1 MALLISM
8 VTVLALGQTVKIV
21 DQVNQRA
28 LDMPTDW
35 YLFVTELELS
45 DRHFSLYRCQD
56 EQHAVLYGAATKKY
70 YELTAEN
77 GRIFLR
83 LQHGGGYLPML
94 YQVQTATFKQLGRQ
108 RLEIEVKRSNGYQQT
123 AVICLAPSQ
132 SSTLLAAMIMLSI
145 TTAAVLAQYRYQA
158 GQAKLIHRLS
168 DQFVAQTMLNLTDGK
183 DNADFNKGIVK
194 HEDRLTIVCLN
205 DGSSF
210 KFQEDEALP

>member
-1 MALLISM
+1 MRRSAFTLAESMMALLISM

-45 DRHFSLYRCQD
+45 DRHFSLYQCQD

-94 YQVQTATFKQLGRQ
+94 YQVQAATFKQLGRQ
-108 RLEIEVKRSNGYQQT
+108 RLEIEVKRSNGYRQT

-132 SSTLLAAMIMLSI
+132 KQYAAGGDDHAEYYDSSRFGSVSI
-145 TTAAVLAQYRYQA
+145 S
-158 GQAKLIHRLS
+158 GWPSK
-168 DQFVAQTMLNLTDGK
+168 TD
-183 DNADFNKGIVK
+183 
-194 HEDRLTIVCLN
+194 
-205 DGSSF
+205 SSS
-210 KFQEDEALP
+210 

>member
-1 MALLISM
+1 MD
-8 VTVLALGQTVKIV
+8 TGK
-21 DQVNQRA
+21 
-28 LDMPTDW
+28 
-35 YLFVTELELS
+35 
-45 DRHFSLYRCQD
+45 
-56 EQHAVLYGAATKKY
+56 
-70 YELTAEN
+70 
-77 GRIFLR
+77 
-83 LQHGGGYLPML
+83 
-94 YQVQTATFKQLGRQ
+94 Q
-108 RLEIEVKRSNGYQQT
+108 RLSVWHRRK
-123 AVICLAPSQ
+123 

-168 DQFVAQTMLNLTDGK
+168 DQFIAQTMLTGGK